1 MNYGNYYF
9 FKILDTEK
17 RELFDLVSKNGGI
30 KRSVYFMYLKIF
42 KELTRKDECNEIDSI
57 SGDSNRKYVIKTKK
71 KNTLY
76 YNSKYD
82 KYIICEKI
90 REIFKSRERKCI
102 KKYSFYDNWS
112 KSTRMFDKIKNI

>member
-30 KRSVYFMYLKIF
+30 KRSVYFVYLKLF
-42 KELTRKDECNEIDSI
+42 KELTRKDECDEIDSI

-76 YNSKYD
+76 HNSKYD